1 MSDSCKTAE
10 SKRWMDDTN
19 MDKLKSLEK
28 RKLENLPTYMHHI
41 KRPHLKFR
49 LHLKSRQQTHGRKE
63 GSRRKKTAN
72 LVKLYEIFF
81 QYPLA
86 FR

>member
-28 RKLENLPTYMHHI
+28 RKLENLHAPYQKTTFEI
-41 KRPHLKFR
+41 QASSEK
-49 LHLKSRQQTHGRKE
+49 QTADTRKE
-63 GSRRKKTAN
+63 RRK
-72 LVKLYEIFF
+72 
-81 QYPLA
+81 
-86 FR
+86 

>member
-28 RKLENLPTYMHHI
+28 RKLENLKSAYTISKDHI
-41 KRPHLKFR
+41 
-49 LHLKSRQQTHGRKE
+49 
-63 GSRRKKTAN
+63 
-72 LVKLYEIFF
+72 
-81 QYPLA
+81 
-86 FR
+86 

>member
-28 RKLENLPTYMHHI
+28 RKLENLPTPYQKTTFEI
-41 KRPHLKFR
+41 QASSEK
-49 LHLKSRQQTHGRKE
+49 QTADTRKE
-63 GSRRKKTAN
+63 RRK
-72 LVKLYEIFF
+72 
-81 QYPLA
+81 
-86 FR
+86 

>member
-28 RKLENLPTYMHHI
+28 RKLENLPTPYQNTTFEI
-41 KRPHLKFR
+41 QASSEK
-49 LHLKSRQQTHGRKE
+49 QTADTRKE
-63 GSRRKKTAN
+63 RRK
-72 LVKLYEIFF
+72 
-81 QYPLA
+81 
-86 FR
+86 